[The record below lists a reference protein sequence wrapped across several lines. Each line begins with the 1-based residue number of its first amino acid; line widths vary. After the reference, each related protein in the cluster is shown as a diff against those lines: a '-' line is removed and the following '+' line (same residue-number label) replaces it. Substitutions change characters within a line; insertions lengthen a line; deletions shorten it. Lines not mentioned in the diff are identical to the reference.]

1 MGADHVGV
9 LAQNGT
15 RQEWFFLFRFS
26 FRIEPIS
33 VQIYIGKRNIRI
45 LPERAEHW
53 SCSTKYKRIKT
64 HFSFTSI
71 DYGQSHQPRLAVEAP
86 HTWKRWST
94 DWALG
99 AVWSCSELLCQRTA
113 SLLLGILAFWSKWYA
128 HDRSTFWCG
137 RCGWGSDQWWVEQLD
152 HGSIRWPVNL
162 KLWGHGAKSE
172 DLAPSFA
179 TDDLKR
185 PGNKML
191 EC

>member
-1 MGADHVGV
+1 MILPLPFFLSRLNPYPFRFILAKETSGYCLKGQSTDHV
-9 LAQNGT
+9 LRST
-15 RQEWFFLFRFS
+15 RES
-26 FRIEPIS
+26 KHIS
-33 VQIYIGKRNIRI
+33 A
-45 LPERAEHW
+45 LPALIMASH
-53 SCSTKYKRIKT
+53 TK
-64 HFSFTSI
+64 
-71 DYGQSHQPRLAVEAP
+71 PRLAVEAP

-128 HDRSTFWCG
+128 HDISTFWCG
-137 RCGWGSDQWWVEQLD
+137 RFGWGSDQWWVEQLD

-191 EC
+191 ECYCRGCFY